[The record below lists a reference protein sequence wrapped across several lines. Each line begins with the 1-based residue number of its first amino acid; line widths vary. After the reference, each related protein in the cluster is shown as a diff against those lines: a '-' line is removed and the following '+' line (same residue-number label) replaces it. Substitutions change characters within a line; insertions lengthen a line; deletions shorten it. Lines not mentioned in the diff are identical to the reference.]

1 MNVDRRSKETRIWN
15 TPKQGIPS
23 CYLPVRRFG
32 GRRVKEQYVGDVN
45 DYRKYALLR
54 LLGRSG
60 LKLGVCWMLT
70 PNDERSDG
78 NKLGY
83 LDQAKQERHDPQLF
97 ALLRR
102 VRDEPDARRLGLIE
116 GCEILPQAVFVNTTV
131 PEPQF
136 ERQLWFKQASAALT
150 DTDLIFFDP
159 DNGME
164 VGSVAKGRR
173 NSSKYVYRDE
183 LAATYRAGHSL
194 LVYQHFQRKER
205 ESFIQAV
212 ADDLRR
218 IAVHAEIWAIRT
230 SHVVFLLA
238 IQPPHQPALSAAARH
253 VLETADP
260 KFLRAQLIAPAG
272 P

>member
-1 MNVDRRSKETRIWN
+1 
-15 TPKQGIPS
+15 
-23 CYLPVRRFG
+23 
-32 GRRVKEQYVGDVN
+32 VKEQYVGDVN

-60 LKLGVCWMLT
+60 LRLGVCWMLT

-83 LDQAKQERHDPQLF
+83 LDQLKQEQHDPELF

-102 VRDEPDARRLGLIE
+102 VRDEPDARRLILIE
-116 GCEILPQAVFVNTTV
+116 GSEILPGAVFVNTIV
-131 PEPQF
+131 PEPLF
-136 ERQLWFKQASAALT
+136 ERQLWFRQASAALAES
-150 DTDLIFFDP
+150 DLIFFDP
-159 DNGME
+159 DNGIE
-164 VGSVAKGRR
+164 VGSVGKGRR

-194 LVYQHFQRKER
+194 LIYQHFQRKER
-205 ESFIQAV
+205 ESFIRDV

-218 IAVHAEIWAIRT
+218 AALDAEIWAIRT
-230 SHVVFLLA
+230 SHVVFMLA
-238 IQPPHQPALSAAARH
+238 IQPRHRAALSAAARH
-253 VLETADP
+253 VLATADP
-260 KFLRAQLIAPAG
+260 SFLHAQLIAPAS

>member
-1 MNVDRRSKETRIWN
+1 M
-15 TPKQGIPS
+15 
-23 CYLPVRRFG
+23 
-32 GRRVKEQYVGDVN
+32 KEQYVGDVN

-60 LKLGVCWMLT
+60 LGLGVCWMLT
-70 PNDERSDG
+70 PNDGRSDG

-83 LDQAKQERHDPQLF
+83 LDQQKQGGHDPELF

-102 VRDEPDARRLGLIE
+102 VRDEPDARRLILIE
-116 GCEILPQAVFVNTTV
+116 GSEILPGTVFVNTIV
-131 PEPQF
+131 PETLF
-136 ERQLWFKQASAALT
+136 ERQLWFRQASAELT
-150 DTDLIFFDP
+150 ETDLIFFDP
-159 DNGME
+159 DNGIE

-173 NSSKYVYRDE
+173 NSSKYVYCDE

-194 LVYQHFQRKER
+194 LIYQHFQRKER
-205 ESFIQAV
+205 ESFIRDV

-218 IAVHAEIWAIRT
+218 VAANAEIWAVRT

-238 IQPPHQPALSAAARH
+238 IQPRHQPTLSAAARH

-260 KFLRAQLIAPAG
+260 KFLRAQLIAPAN

>member
-1 MNVDRRSKETRIWN
+1 M
-15 TPKQGIPS
+15 
-23 CYLPVRRFG
+23 
-32 GRRVKEQYVGDVN
+32 KEQYVGDVN

-70 PNDERSDG
+70 PNDGRSDG

-83 LDQAKQERHDPQLF
+83 LDQPKQERHDPELF
-97 ALLRR
+97 SLLRR
-102 VRDEPDARRLGLIE
+102 VRNEPDARRLILIE
-116 GCEILPQAVFVNTTV
+116 GSEILPRAVFVNTIV
-131 PEPQF
+131 PETLF
-136 ERQLWFKQASAALT
+136 ERQLWFRQASAALA

-159 DNGME
+159 DNGIE

-183 LAATYRAGHSL
+183 LAATYRTGHSL

-205 ESFIQAV
+205 ESFIRDVAV
-212 ADDLRR
+212 DLRR
-218 IAVHAEIWAIRT
+218 IAADAEIWAFRT
-230 SHVVFLLA
+230 SHVVFMLA
-238 IQPPHQPALSAAARH
+238 IQPRHRAALSAAAEH
-253 VLETADP
+253 VRETADP
-260 KFLRAQLIAPAG
+260 KFLNAQLIAPAS

>member
-1 MNVDRRSKETRIWN
+1 M
-15 TPKQGIPS
+15 
-23 CYLPVRRFG
+23 
-32 GRRVKEQYVGDVN
+32 KEQYVGDVN

-60 LKLGVCWMLT
+60 LELGVCWMLT
-70 PNDERSDG
+70 PNDGRSDG

-83 LDQAKQERHDPQLF
+83 LDQPKQERHDPELF

-102 VRDEPDARRLGLIE
+102 VRDEPDARRLILIE
-116 GCEILPQAVFVNTTV
+116 DSETLPEAVFVNTIV
-131 PEPQF
+131 PEMLF
-136 ERQLWFKQASAALT
+136 ERQLWFKQASAALA

-159 DNGME
+159 DNGIE

-205 ESFIQAV
+205 ESFIRDV
-212 ADDLRR
+212 ADDVHR
-218 IAVHAEIWAIRT
+218 IAAGAEIWAIRT
-230 SHVVFLLA
+230 SHVVFMLA
-238 IQPPHQPALSAAARH
+238 IQPRHHAALSAAAHH
-253 VLETADP
+253 VRETVDP
-260 KFLRAQLIAPAG
+260 KFLHAQLVTPAS

>member
-1 MNVDRRSKETRIWN
+1 MLRPEAMIRGT
-15 TPKQGIPS
+15 G
-23 CYLPVRRFG
+23 
-32 GRRVKEQYVGDVN
+32 VKEQYVGDVN

-60 LKLGVCWMLT
+60 LRLGVCWMLT
-70 PNDERSDG
+70 PNDGRSDG

-83 LDQAKQERHDPQLF
+83 LDQPKQQHHDPELF

-102 VRDEPDARRLGLIE
+102 VRNEPDARRLILIE
-116 GCEILPQAVFVNTTV
+116 NSEILPRAVFVNTIV
-131 PEPQF
+131 PETLF
-136 ERQLWFKQASAALT
+136 ERQLWFKRASAALA
-150 DTDLIFFDP
+150 DADVIFFDP
-159 DNGME
+159 DNGVE
-164 VGSVAKGRR
+164 VGSVGKGRR

-183 LAATYRAGHSL
+183 LAATYHAGHSL

-205 ESFIQAV
+205 ESFIRDV

-218 IAVHAEIWAIRT
+218 AAADAEVWAIRT
-230 SHVVFLLA
+230 SHVVFMLA

>member
-1 MNVDRRSKETRIWN
+1 M
-15 TPKQGIPS
+15 
-23 CYLPVRRFG
+23 
-32 GRRVKEQYVGDVN
+32 KEQYVGDVN

-70 PNDERSDG
+70 PNDGRSDG

-83 LDQAKQERHDPQLF
+83 LDQPKQDRHDPELF

-102 VRDEPDARRLGLIE
+102 VRDEPDARRLILIE
-116 GCEILPQAVFVNTTV
+116 DSEILTGAIFVNTAV
-131 PEPQF
+131 PEPLF
-136 ERQLWFKQASAALT
+136 ERQLWFKQASVALA

-159 DNGME
+159 DNGIE
-164 VGSVAKGRR
+164 VGSVGKGRR

-183 LAATYRAGHSL
+183 LGATYRAGHSL

-205 ESFIQAV
+205 ESFIDDV

-218 IAVHAEIWAIRT
+218 AAADAEIWAIRT
-230 SHVVFLLA
+230 SHVVFMLA
-238 IQPPHQPALSAAARH
+238 IQPRHRAALSAAAHH
-253 VLETADP
+253 VRETVDP
-260 KFLRAQLIAPAG
+260 SFLNARLIAPAN